1 MDNNKELVLEFRKA
15 TASDNLEEIAEL
27 IYYTDQYI
35 YPYWFENIEK
45 CKKELP
51 LLMVQ
56 ENFFFNVNNL
66 YIAIDIENNK
76 KIIGVICILDKSVD
90 LTYNYEELRKIND
103 RYCFT
108 IDNYVMG
115 LIDEVKN
122 SDFAYI
128 SNVCVSPLYRGKHV
142 GIRLMNYV
150 IDVYVDKYFKEIAL
164 DVLAQNPGAIKL
176 YENLGF
182 EQISELFK
190 GFSDPKIDKPDVFSM
205 KLSLEKYSDKNNN

>member
-1 MDNNKELVLEFRKA
+1 MQIIEIMLIVLLILCIVQLRINYIKYLKILKPYTF
-15 TASDNLEEIAEL
+15 NGEIKK
-27 IYYTDQYI
+27 YI
-35 YPYWFENIEK
+35 FTYHEK
-45 CKKELP
+45 L
-51 LLMVQ
+51 
-56 ENFFFNVNNL
+56 F
-66 YIAIDIENNK
+66 
-76 KIIGVICILDKSVD
+76 
-90 LTYNYEELRKIND
+90 YEELRKIND

-115 LIDEVKN
+115 LIEEVKN

-142 GIRLMNYV
+142 GNRLMNYV

-164 DVLAQNPGAIKL
+164 DVLAQNPSAVKL

-190 GFSDPKIDKPDVFSM
+190 GFSDPKIVKPDVFSM

>member
-1 MDNNKELVLEFRKA
+1 
-15 TASDNLEEIAEL
+15 
-27 IYYTDQYI
+27 
-35 YPYWFENIEK
+35 
-45 CKKELP
+45 
-51 LLMVQ
+51 MVQ

-142 GIRLMNYV
+142 GNRLMNYV